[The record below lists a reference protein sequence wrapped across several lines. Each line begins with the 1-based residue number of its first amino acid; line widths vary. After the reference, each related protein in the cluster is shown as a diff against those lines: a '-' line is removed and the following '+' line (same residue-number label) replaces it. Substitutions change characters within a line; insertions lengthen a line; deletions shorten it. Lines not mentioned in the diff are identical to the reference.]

1 VHGRAFRSAF
11 GFFGFI
17 GARFVA
23 ASFSHLAVQRF
34 SPSIGS
40 LAAAPVKAQPELI
53 NPEKSLSATIRSEG
67 TGGAEQS
74 FADHPFFGAMRSKR
88 RFCHDRPE
96 LIRAFNSRP
105 K

>member
-17 GARFVA
+17 GARFAA
-23 ASFSHLAVQRF
+23 ASFSHLAVQRL

-40 LAAAPVKAQPELI
+40 LAAALVKAQPELI
-53 NPEKSLSATIRSEG
+53 NPEKSLSATTRSEG
-67 TGGAEQS
+67 TRGAEQS

-96 LIRAFNSRP
+96 LISTFNSWS